1 MKTGKYNSF
10 SPLRRQFKNIAEM
23 SDVINRGPNYIVDRL
38 KGIKPF
44 TEREKRMLLVYLH
57 EDAQD
62 PAAIA
67 YYFGGADN
75 VPS

>member
-1 MKTGKYNSF
+1 MKTGKYNNLAA
-10 SPLRRQFKNIAEM
+10 LRRQFKNIAEI

-38 KGIKPF
+38 KGVKEF
-44 TEREKRMLLVYLH
+44 TAREKRMLLTYLH

-67 YYFGGADN
+67 YYFGGAEN
-75 VPS
+75 VPG

>member
-38 KGIKPF
+38 KGKREF
-44 TEREKRMLLVYLH
+44 TARDKRLLLRH
-57 EDAQD
+57 LGQD
-62 PAAIA
+62 PTDPEAIA
-67 YYFGGADN
+67 FYFSEAE
-75 VPS
+75 